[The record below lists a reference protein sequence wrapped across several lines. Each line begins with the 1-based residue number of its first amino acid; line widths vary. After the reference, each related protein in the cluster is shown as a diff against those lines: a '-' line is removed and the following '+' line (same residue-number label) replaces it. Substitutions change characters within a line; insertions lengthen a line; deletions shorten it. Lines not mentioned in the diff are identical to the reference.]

1 MPQLEYRASAV
12 TLTSLTAL
20 VPSVVLLVSRF
31 KQDPERRR
39 RRFLWQLL
47 PLDLVSLLVQV
58 DRLES
63 CEPEFHLLEVF

>member
-1 MPQLEYRASAV
+1 MPPPAYRASAV

-47 PLDLVSLLVQV
+47 PLDLVSLLIQV
-58 DRLES
+58 NS
-63 CEPEFHLLEVF
+63 YLLSIYR

>member
-1 MPQLEYRASAV
+1 MPQPECRASAV

-58 DRLES
+58 DR
-63 CEPEFHLLEVF
+63 

>member
-1 MPQLEYRASAV
+1 MYRASAV

-58 DRLES
+58 YR
-63 CEPEFHLLEVF
+63 